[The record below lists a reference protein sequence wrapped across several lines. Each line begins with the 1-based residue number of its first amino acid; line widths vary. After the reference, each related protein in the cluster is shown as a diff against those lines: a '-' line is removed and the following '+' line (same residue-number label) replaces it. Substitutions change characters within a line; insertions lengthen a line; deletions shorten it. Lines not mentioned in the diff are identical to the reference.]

1 MESPLCLRAFALILS
16 CAALAAPVSAAS
28 PAFSAEPPRLI
39 DAAVRGQVIDAAGAA
54 ERAEVVRF
62 GNAVAPELV
71 GTAPEESVRI
81 AGWPVAPGER
91 ADVLLTRHEVYAT
104 GATIYKIEG
113 GRRTEVPRSR
123 LAFFWGTAEGDG
135 DTRVFVSVD
144 PDTDKLD
151 GFAMSP
157 RGAHEIHPLSAA
169 KLRTATT
176 PEAQYMVAPPETFL
190 EQAGETPAWSCGTG
204 DGAGALGALLDE
216 QAAPSKAG
224 DLPRSI
230 TTAAITT
237 LHTAVLAIDT
247 DNELLSIKF
256 ANNTTT
262 ATNYIA
268 SLIAQMNV
276 MYQRD
281 LLIQLVQGTTFLR
294 VGVNN
299 DPWTQPS
306 TGGANGDQLNEVSN
320 YWNTTNNGIARA
332 FVAMLSGKGGSG
344 ASGIAWVPGALCS
357 HFSGTSFSQV
367 FTSGTTPSFG
377 DALVVGHEIGH
388 NFGSPHSHCYSPPID
403 NCYNGEAA
411 NGCYSGAQSCPAPST
426 INGVTN
432 VTGTLMSYCHLLGG
446 GCGSSLVF
454 HPRSVTLLQPRIQAA
469 VGQCVFPTVTTP
481 SINTITPASGPIS
494 GGTAV
499 VINGS
504 GFLAGATV
512 QIGGVAASGVTVV
525 NSTRINAITPAHAT
539 GPVSVQVS
547 NPGGPSATKTNAFF
561 YAPPPTA
568 SSFYRVAP
576 CRVLDTRNANGPLG
590 GPALGASA
598 QRTFPVGN
606 ACGVPIGATAVAV
619 NVTTILPAATGSLT
633 IFPGNAFNLG
643 TSVLNFKAGDTRAN
657 NAILYLST
665 DGLGTIGIQNL
676 SSGTTHVTVDVVG
689 YFD

>member
-1 MESPLCLRAFALILS
+1 
-16 CAALAAPVSAAS
+16 V
-28 PAFSAEPPRLI
+28 PRQI
-39 DAAVRGQVIDAAGAA
+39 DAAVRGQVIDAAGTA
-54 ERAEVVRF
+54 ERAEVVHF
-62 GNAVAPELV
+62 GNAVAPDLV
-71 GTAPEESVRI
+71 GTDPEESVRI

-104 GATIYKIEG
+104 GAKIYKVEG
-113 GRRTEVPRSR
+113 NRRTEVPRSR
-123 LAFFWGTAEGDG
+123 LAFFWGTAENDG

-144 PDTDKLD
+144 PDTGQLD
-151 GFAMSP
+151 GFAVSP

-190 EQAGETPAWSCGTG
+190 EQAGETPAWACGTE
-204 DGAGALGALLDE
+204 DGAGALGALLD
-216 QAAPSKAG
+216 QQTAPSKSEATG
-224 DLPRSI
+224 DLPGSI
-230 TTAAITT
+230 TAAAITT
-237 LHTAVLAIDT
+237 LHTAVLAVDT
-247 DNELLSIKF
+247 DNELLSLKF
-256 ANNTTT
+256 TDNTTT

-299 DPWTQPS
+299 DPWTQAA
-306 TGGANGDQLNEVSN
+306 TGGANVNQLNEVSN

-332 FVAMLSGKGGSG
+332 FVAMLSGKGTSG
-344 ASGIAWVPGALCS
+344 ASGIAWVPSAMCG
-357 HFSGTSFSQV
+357 HFNGTSFSQV
-367 FTSGTTPSFG
+367 FRSGTTPSFG
-377 DALVVGHEIGH
+377 DVLVVGHEIGH

-403 NCYNGEAA
+403 SCYNGEAA
-411 NGCYSGAQSCPAPST
+411 NGCYSGTPSCPAAAT

-446 GCGSSLVF
+446 CSSSLVF

-469 VGQCVFPTVTTP
+469 VGQCVFPAATAP
-481 SINTITPASGPIS
+481 AINTITPASGVTT

-512 QIGGVAASGVTVV
+512 QIGGVAASGVSVV
-525 NSTRINAITPAHAT
+525 NSTRINAIAPAHAT

-547 NPGGPSATKTNAFF
+547 NVGGPSATKSNAFF

-576 CRVLDTRNANGPLG
+576 CRVLDTRNPNGALG

-598 QRTFPVGN
+598 QRTFTLGG
-606 ACGVPIGATAVAV
+606 ACGVPAGAAAVAV
-619 NVTTILPAATGSLT
+619 NVTTILPTATGTLT

-643 TSVLNFKAGDTRAN
+643 TSVLNFKVGDTRAN

-665 DGLGTIGIQNL
+665 DGLGTIAIQNL
-676 SSGTTHVTVDVVG
+676 SSGTTNVTVDVVG

>member
-1 MESPLCLRAFALILS
+1 MVS
-16 CAALAAPVSAAS
+16 CCATLAAPAAAAS
-28 PAFSAEPPRLI
+28 RTEPPRQI
-39 DAAVRGQVIDAAGAA
+39 DAAVRGEVIDAAGAA

-62 GNAVAPELV
+62 GNAVAPDLV

-104 GATIYKIEG
+104 DAAIYKVEG

-123 LAFFWGTAEGDG
+123 LAFFWGTAEGDA
-135 DTRVFVSVD
+135 DTRVFLSVD
-144 PDTDKLD
+144 PDTGQLD
-151 GFAMSP
+151 GFAVSP
-157 RGAHEIHPLSAA
+157 RGTHEIHPLSAA
-169 KLRTATT
+169 QLRAATT
-176 PEAQYMVAPPETFL
+176 PEARYMVAPPETFL
-190 EQAGETPAWSCGTG
+190 AQAGETPAWSCGANGGTG
-204 DGAGALGALLDE
+204 PLATLFDQQTTGSAT
-216 QAAPSKAG
+216 
-224 DLPRSI
+224 DLPSSI
-230 TTAAITT
+230 TAAAITT
-237 LHTAVLAIDT
+237 LHTAVLAVDT

-256 ANNTTT
+256 ADNTTT

-299 DPWTQPS
+299 DPWTQPA
-306 TGGANGDQLNEVSN
+306 TGGANFDQLNEVSN

-344 ASGIAWVPGALCS
+344 ASGIAWIPSALCS
-357 HFSGTSFSQV
+357 HLFGTSFSQV

-377 DALVVGHEIGH
+377 DVLVVGHEIGH

-411 NGCYSGAQSCPAPST
+411 SGCYSGGQSCPAPAT
-426 INGVTN
+426 ISGVPN

-446 GCGSSLVF
+446 CGSSIVF
-454 HPRSVTLLQPRIQAA
+454 HPRSVTLIQPRIQTA
-469 VGQCVFPTVTTP
+469 VGQCIFLAP
-481 SINTITPASGPIS
+481 SINTITPTSGVIT

-499 VINGS
+499 VIS
-504 GFLAGATV
+504 GGGFVAGATV
-512 QIGGVAASGVTVV
+512 KIGGTSATGVAVV
-525 NSTRINAITPAHAT
+525 NSSTITAVAPAHAT
-539 GPVSVQVS
+539 GPVSVQVT
-547 NPGGPSATKTNAFF
+547 NPDSSTVTKSNAFF
-561 YAPPPTA
+561 YAPAVTA
-568 SSFYRVAP
+568 SSFYSVTP
-576 CRVLDTRNANGPLG
+576 CRILDTRNPAGPLG
-590 GPALGASA
+590 GPALGPST
-598 QRTFPVGN
+598 QRIFTVVGG
-606 ACGVPIGATAVAV
+606 ACGIPAGADAVAV
-619 NVTTILPAATGSLT
+619 NVTAVLPTATGTLT

-643 TSVLNFKAGDTRAN
+643 TSVLNFAAGDTRAN

-665 DGLGTIGIQNL
+665 DGLGTIAIQNL
-676 SSGTTHVTVDVVG
+676 SSGTTHVALDVVG